1 MKILD
6 LVLGEMIRRGR
17 VAVEIPGIEHIEAAV
32 REESFR
38 RLWEIEQVVLCDEM
52 GDGEKIAR
60 VRALLDQ
67 EK

>member
-52 GDGEKIAR
+52 EDREKIAR

>member
-38 RLWEIEQVVLCDEM
+38 RLWEIEQVVLCE
-52 GDGEKIAR
+52 GRGERKKPAGGG
-60 VRALLDQ
+60 AWLDQ